1 MSVIA
6 GPYGIN
12 PIFNVDAANLKSYP
26 GSGTTWID
34 SVNNNNL
41 TAYNSPTY
49 STNNGGIFNFVSASS
64 QYFAKVTTA
73 SDSLDIST
81 ALTMSVWFKAN
92 SWPSFVYFVAKNL
105 NAGYGDHQYAL
116 NYDPGEGGRIV
127 LQLAATN
134 VVYNGFGAPIN
145 EWINIIATWNGTT
158 ATIYRN
164 GSIVATGS
172 ASGPLPFKPNF
183 LISSRATATDISG
196 TAFHIDGSIAQV
208 QISNTAIS
216 GTAAVQL
223 FHAERGRFGI

>member
-12 PIFNVDAANLKSYP
+12 LTFSVDAGNLKSYP

-34 SVNNNNL
+34 SVSNNNL
-41 TAYNSPTY
+41 TSYNSPTY

-73 SDSLDIST
+73 GDSLDIST
-81 ALTMSVWFKAN
+81 ALTLSVWFKAN
-92 SWPSFVYFVAKNL
+92 SWPSFVYFVAKNI
-105 NAGYGDHQYAL
+105 NSGYGDHQYAL
-116 NYDPGEGGRIV
+116 NYDPGSGGVIV
-127 LQLAATN
+127 FQLGTASI
-134 VVYNGFGAPIN
+134 VYTTFGTPIN

-164 GSIVATGS
+164 GTAVASGPV
-172 ASGPLPFKPNF
+172 SGPLPFKPNF
-183 LISSRATATDISG
+183 LISSRSTAADIS
-196 TAFHIDGSIAQV
+196 TIAYPINGSIAQV
-208 QISNTAIS
+208 QIGNVGIS
-216 GTAAVQL
+216 GAAAVQL

>member
-1 MSVIA
+1 MSIVA

-12 PIFNVDAANLKSYP
+12 PTFNVDASNSKSYP

-49 STNNGGIFNFVSASS
+49 STNNGGIFNFAAASA
-64 QYFAKVTTA
+64 QYFAKATTA
-73 SDSLDIST
+73 GDSLDIST
-81 ALTMSVWFKAN
+81 ALTMSVWFRAS

-127 LQLAATN
+127 LQLGTTN
-134 VVYNGFGAPIN
+134 LVHTTFGAPVN

-158 ATIYRN
+158 ATIYQN
-164 GSIVATGS
+164 SSVVASGPV
-172 ASGPLPFKPNF
+172 SGPLPFKPNF
-183 LISSRATATDISG
+183 LVSGRSAAADISATA
-196 TAFHIDGSIAQV
+196 FYMNGSIASV
-208 QISNTAIS
+208 QISNTSIS
-216 GTAAVQL
+216 SAAALQL